1 MVEVNA
7 SLLQKCRY
15 RREVGLLTVNII
27 LAGVV
32 LEGSSRDDQGR
43 VRKDFM
49 LPIWLRVV
57 SHDPIRVQI
66 KTYTVHDF
74 LEMHFHFTVI

>member
-7 SLLQKCRY
+7 PLLQKCRY
-15 RREVGLLTVNII
+15 RREVGLLTIDII
-27 LAGVV
+27 FAGVV

-49 LPIWLRVV
+49 LSIWLRIV
-57 SHDPIRVQI
+57 SRDPIRG
-66 KTYTVHDF
+66 
-74 LEMHFHFTVI
+74 